1 MVTRFTIA
9 IITCLVFITL
19 SFAQS
24 DLPKEITPQLL
35 DKLKI
40 EVDKEAIKFKQ
51 TISKKQ
57 MLDDEIEFAVD
68 TFKISLLAEKKMDIN
83 YSTPGMNSAVYDQ
96 ADAYDK
102 LLNKYY
108 SKLMKLLELN
118 DKQTLIAAQKAW
130 LIFRD
135 SELKLISTLRK
146 EKYSGGGTIQSNIY
160 ASEYCNL
167 ILKRTEDVF
176 NYYIAI
182 KRYVLQ

>member
-1 MVTRFTIA
+1 
-9 IITCLVFITL
+9 
-19 SFAQS
+19 
-24 DLPKEITPQLL
+24 
-35 DKLKI
+35 
-40 EVDKEAIKFKQ
+40 
-51 TISKKQ
+51 
-57 MLDDEIEFAVD
+57 
-68 TFKISLLAEKKMDIN
+68 
-83 YSTPGMNSAVYDQ
+83 
-96 ADAYDK
+96 
-102 LLNKYY
+102 
-108 SKLMKLLELN
+108 LMKLLELN